1 MMAFVPPPTT
11 TSLVVTDVAVMQL
24 TDFKRFM
31 AHAVETSVVVVSVE
45 KTKTTA
51 PASVCPRDDA
61 DANKNATSED
71 APVQTAGDAL
81 WSGACT
87 GMAIVGTAVTAS
99 LVIAVIVGVTGFG
112 SE

>member
-11 TSLVVTDVAVMQL
+11 TSLVVTDVAVTQL

-51 PASVCPRDDA
+51 PAYVRPRDDA
-61 DANKNATSED
+61 DTNKNATSED
-71 APVQTAGDAL
+71 APVQTAGEAL
-81 WSGACT
+81 WNGACT